1 MSFKLQSPI
10 YTNYLYIYKFRC
22 YMHKSRV
29 RNIQNFCSRSI
40 EAPNPSRGGHAFQ
53 STTRALHRES
63 SVNKPVSIPKPDNS
77 RDNSPLLSP
86 FVYMMYIYI
95 HVEHRRKERED
106 LFRRSSVLYQAGI
119 MPPPIAVFSDDLVR
133 SRIGK
138 EATLRPLFA
147 SRKKNLFR

>member
-1 MSFKLQSPI
+1 MC
-10 YTNYLYIYKFRC
+10 KFRC

-95 HVEHRRKERED
+95 YTWNTDARKGRIFFADHPCFIKLELCRPPLPCSRTTWSDRE
-106 LFRRSSVLYQAGI
+106 
-119 MPPPIAVFSDDLVR
+119 
-133 SRIGK
+133 
-138 EATLRPLFA
+138 
-147 SRKKNLFR
+147 